1 MSLRLKLFIISF
13 ILIMLFLAGGTRTAP
28 AISQRDSDIIKIA
41 YINGYLAALKLDP
54 ADAEKLKKEEPLLK
68 QTVEKAAAKYL
79 EVINS
84 MNK

>member
-1 MSLRLKLFIISF
+1 
-13 ILIMLFLAGGTRTAP
+13 MLFLAGRTRTAP

-79 EVINS
+79 EVINT
-84 MNK
+84 MNNPQAK